1 MVSIS
6 AVSALQTAKPQPAAP
21 SSSSSG
27 GFADALAASSDQQ
40 ATSPVRAVPD
50 AQGAESVDGRQKIAV
65 DGKDLPDKDDGDQKD
80 DDARDQNDASGTVA
94 DPTIID
100 LSWVSPQALPPAPPP
115 PPVTTVSGG
124 GFSVAFTSGTALPL
138 PVGAEPSAIAQA
150 GTDADGADASKLA
163 PGKAIAD
170 LATQGKVGDTP
181 ASAPAAASSQKPADS
196 SDPIDALAAALR
208 DRLSSGSTSAAPP
221 SASAANQA
229 TPAANPATAST
240 AANPAAAAG
249 IVAPAI
255 VAQAAAAPTATNTA
269 PPGSEGDESSTT
281 AAATS
286 AVAAQATTNGAA
298 QGIAARRGDARA
310 QRVGGVATP
319 ASAQA
324 DAPARS
330 AIGVVQPAARAF
342 ADSIAA
348 AQVPSRRLLRDL
360 ADSDQNGGIGSLTG
374 LSTSGSDAI
383 RAPVSSPVIDTGNS
397 KWLEQTIDHIEALRD
412 AANAQDT
419 RIRLVPD
426 ALGKVAI
433 ALTRD
438 GDTLHVRFSAE
449 QPETRQ
455 LLTDAQPKLAEIAA
469 QRGIRIG
476 QSTVDSGQGGGQQRQ
491 PETAR
496 QPIANRL
503 AVNTTPEPTD
513 DSADQ
518 DGWIA

>member
-6 AVSALQTAKPQPAAP
+6 AVSALQTVKPQSAAP

-40 ATSPVRAVPD
+40 ATSPVKAVPD

-65 DGKDLPDKDDGDQKD
+65 DGKDLPDKGDGDQKD
-80 DDARDQNDASGTVA
+80 DDAKDQNDASGTVT
-94 DPTIID
+94 DPTLID
-100 LSWVSPQALPPAPPP
+100 LSWITPQALPPAPPP
-115 PPVTTVSGG
+115 PPVAAVSGG
-124 GFSVAFTSGTALPL
+124 GFNVAFTSGAALPL
-138 PVGAEPSAIAQA
+138 LVSAEQSAIAQ
-150 GTDADGADASKLA
+150 TGADADDVEAGKLT

-170 LATQGKVGDTP
+170 PVAQGKAGDTP
-181 ASAPAAASSQKPADS
+181 TSATADASSQKPADS

-208 DRLSSGSTSAAPP
+208 DRLSGGTAGAAPP
-221 SASAANQA
+221 SANAANQA
-229 TPAANPATAST
+229 TPTAGPVTAST
-240 AANPAAAAG
+240 ATNQATTAA

-255 VAQAAAAPTATNTA
+255 VAQAATSTDTKTS
-269 PPGSEGDESSTT
+269 PPGSEGDDASGTT
-281 AAATS
+281 AVAS
-286 AVAAQATTNGAA
+286 SVAAQATANNIG
-298 QGIAARRGDARA
+298 QGISARRADARA
-310 QRVGGVATP
+310 QRAGGVATL

-330 AIGVVQPAARAF
+330 AVGLVQPAARAF

-348 AQVPSRRLLRDL
+348 AQAPSRRLSRDL
-360 ADSDQNGGIGSLTG
+360 VDIDQNGGIASLTG
-374 LSTSGSDAI
+374 FSASGSDAI
-383 RAPVSSPVIDTGNS
+383 RAPVSSPVVDTTNS
-397 KWLEQTIDHIEALRD
+397 KWLEQTIDHIETLRD

-426 ALGKVAI
+426 ALGKVDI

-455 LLTDAQPKLAEIAA
+455 LLADAQPKLAEIAA